1 MRPLIL
7 NIFFNGGY
15 NMRLVKIPEN
25 KYYDYR
31 LQAMFNCYKWDPQFY
46 DSNTLAKYVLL
57 LKQKENEE
65 IIKLTES
72 LDKETRQAE

>member
-25 KYYDYR
+25 KYYDY
-31 LQAMFNCYKWDPQFY
+31 
-46 DSNTLAKYVLL
+46 
-57 LKQKENEE
+57 
-65 IIKLTES
+65 
-72 LDKETRQAE
+72 